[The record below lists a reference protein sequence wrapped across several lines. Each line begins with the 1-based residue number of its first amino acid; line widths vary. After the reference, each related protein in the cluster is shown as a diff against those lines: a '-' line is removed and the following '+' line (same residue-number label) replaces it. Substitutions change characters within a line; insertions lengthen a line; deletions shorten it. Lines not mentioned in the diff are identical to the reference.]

1 MIAQEFTKIVCCC
14 SWILT
19 WFSHQSK
26 TQEVLELWDFLIAS
40 EPSMIL
46 YLCAAIVITEWEDK
60 SMESDDMMEN
70 IQLLKNL
77 DFVGKV

>member
-1 MIAQEFTKIVCCC
+1 
-14 SWILT
+14 
-19 WFSHQSK
+19 
-26 TQEVLELWDFLIAS
+26 
-40 EPSMIL
+40 MIL

-60 SMESDDMMEN
+60 SMESDGMMEN